1 MTRKEKKKRRKEL
14 LQELDDITRVYNE
27 IYHRAPQV
35 ISYYDDLIEK
45 IVQLLKD
52 LGGN

>member
-1 MTRKEKKKRRKEL
+1 MTKKEKKKRRKEL
-14 LQELDDITRVYNE
+14 LQELDEITSMYNE
-27 IYHRAPQV
+27 ICHRAPQV
-35 ISYYDDLIEK
+35 ISYYDDLIKK